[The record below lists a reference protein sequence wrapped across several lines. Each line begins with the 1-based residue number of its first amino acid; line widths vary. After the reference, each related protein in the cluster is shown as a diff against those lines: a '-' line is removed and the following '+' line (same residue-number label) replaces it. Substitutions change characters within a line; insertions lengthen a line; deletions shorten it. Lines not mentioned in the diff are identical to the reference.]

1 MKKDNKDIYSTN
13 IKWFEKTYMN
23 LVESRKYRG
32 TKKKKE
38 VMDLINITF
47 FRNVLEER
55 MKIVTMFY

>member
-32 TKKKKE
+32 TKKKE